1 MDHLRTRAV
10 ALTCPGFV
18 RVFASHHASIQENA
32 EGSIQTFGI
41 YLTPKE
47 EEECDMI
54 EGLGDYYDKVTVP
67 VIMHREGRPDEES
80 TANVYRM
87 TQSTVDDEV

>member
-1 MDHLRTRAV
+1 
-10 ALTCPGFV
+10 
-18 RVFASHHASIQENA
+18 
-32 EGSIQTFGI
+32 
-41 YLTPKE
+41 
-47 EEECDMI
+47 MI

-87 TQSTVDDEV
+87 TQSTVDEEV